1 MTLPSILD
9 WRTQT
14 GIINK
19 YVRKPRFF
27 TSFFPEANRR
37 EHETRLIEM
46 SYVDST
52 QVMAPFVK
60 RGSEAFKISG
70 YGHQTKWL
78 EAPTAKIKF
87 AINPVDYLT
96 KQGPGETP
104 VLQVGETM
112 VSESVMRRVR
122 RDAERIREYLDN
134 QLEWMC
140 AQALLG
146 AGLTYTAGATGA
158 AGSEASAELG
168 DVFSVDYGRDA
179 SATIVLTNDGG
190 TNTRWFST
198 TDGATNTT
206 ADPVETARAAKLAM
220 SALVGVI
227 PTLCI
232 MGVNAGAA
240 WQDLAKDDNRVHDAL
255 NTRRLDNAGP
265 IPLGGLVDPDSG
277 AVYEGTISQVD
288 FWTMDHT
295 VKIQRADGLYMV
307 ADDNGTFTGTTSDP
321 TAAGTDIQLVHPN
334 KAYFIYAG
342 SFAERWIEY
351 GPIEDLTAVRAG
363 QMKQRFFTKTWEQQ
377 DPSVAWTMTETHPL
391 PVTYRPDT
399 VVEVTV
405 GVADA

>member
-14 GIINK
+14 GIING

-70 YGHQTKWL
+70 YGHRTKWL

-87 AINPVDYLT
+87 AINPVDYLN
-96 KQGPGETP
+96 KQGPGEVP
-104 VLQVGETM
+104 VLKVGETA
-112 VSESVMRRVR
+112 VSESVMRRVA

-146 AGLTYTAGATGA
+146 AGVTYTAGATGA
-158 AGSEASAELG
+158 AGSEDTAELG

-179 SATIVLTNDGG
+179 SATIALSGAD
-190 TNTRWFST
+190 RWLDAAHATLST
-198 TDGATNTT
+198 G
-206 ADPVETARAAKLAM
+206 DPVETARTAKLVM
-220 SALVGVI
+220 SSLVGVI

-232 MGVNAGAA
+232 MGKNAGGA
-240 WQDLAKDDNRVHDAL
+240 WQDLTKDDNRLHQAL
-255 NTRRLDNAGP
+255 DTRRLSGAGP

-277 AVYEGTISQVD
+277 AVYEGTMSQVD
-288 FWTMDHT
+288 FWTLDHT

-307 ADDNGTFTGTTSDP
+307 ADANGTFTGTTSDP
-321 TAAGTDIQLVHPN
+321 TAAGTDIQLVHPD
-334 KAYFIYAG
+334 KAYFVYAG

-351 GPIEDLTAVRAG
+351 GPIEDLTAVRAN
-363 QMKQRFFTKTWEQQ
+363 QRKQRFFTKTWEQQ

-405 GVADA
+405 QAAA